1 MALSDTQIRS
11 IVETVVERLTSGKT
25 PVSAPSPAPAPVPAS
40 PTGELMGVFDD
51 MDEAIQAAA
60 DAFHTHQRI
69 SLAKRRQFIE
79 KLRQLGLQYAEDF
92 AIRTMRETGMG
103 RVDHKIA
110 KFQLVAAA
118 TPGPEIIEPRAFTG
132 DHGLTTLEYA
142 PYGTIGAVT
151 PSTHPVPT
159 LLNNLI
165 SILSAGNTVVFNAHP
180 ASKDVFAYAVD
191 LFSRGLA
198 TVGAPPNLFTTVR
211 VPTIESATTMFNHPR
226 VRVLL
231 VTGGPGVVRAALGTP
246 KKAICAGPGNP
257 PVVVDETA
265 DLVKAA
271 RDIVIGASFDNNIVC
286 IGEKEVFVVERMA
299 DGLIR
304 EMLKNRCV
312 LLTRDQ
318 IDALAVKAFQFEG
331 GVGCGSPNLNR
342 DFVGRNASVLAE
354 AIGLR
359 VPEETLLLIG
369 ETDNDHAFVQEE
381 QMMPF
386 LPIVRCRDFDEAL
399 ERAYAA
405 EHGFGHTATIFS
417 RNIEHMHRMAVKMN
431 VSIFVKNGPTLAGL
445 GSGGEGYTSFS
456 IASPTGEGC
465 TTARTFTRERR
476 CALIDYFRIV

>member
-1 MALSDTQIRS
+1 MALSDTQIQDIVADVIKRLGSQPSATVREVPRS
-11 IVETVVERLTSGKT
+11 
-25 PVSAPSPAPAPVPAS
+25 APAPMS
-40 PTGELMGVFDD
+40 GNLMGVYAT
-51 MDEAIQAAA
+51 MDEAVEAAA
-60 DAFHTHQRI
+60 AAFPKFQKI
-69 SLAKRRQFIE
+69 SLEKRKQFIK
-79 KLRQLGLQYAEDF
+79 KLREMGLQYAEDF
-92 AIRTMRETGMG
+92 AIRTVNETGMG
-103 RVDHKIA
+103 RIDHKMA
-110 KFQLVAAA
+110 KFDLVANM
-118 TPGPEIIEPRAFTG
+118 TPGPEIIEPKAFTG

-198 TVGAPPNLFTTVR
+198 SIGAPANLFTTVR
-211 VPTIESATTMFNHPR
+211 VPTIESASTMFIHPK

-231 VTGGPGVVRAALGTP
+231 VTGGPGVVKAALSTP

-265 DLVKAA
+265 DIQKAG
-271 RDIVIGASFDNNIVC
+271 RDIVLGASFDNNIIC
-286 IGEKEVFVVERMA
+286 IGEKEVFVVDRVA
-299 DGLIR
+299 DSLIR
-304 EMLKNRCV
+304 EMQKNKCV
-312 LLTRDQ
+312 LLDKAQ
-318 IDALAVKAFQFEG
+318 IDALATKAFQLEG
-331 GVGCGSPNLNR
+331 GVGCGSPVLSR
-342 DFVGRNASVLAE
+342 DFVGRNASVLAN

-359 VPEETLLLIG
+359 VPEETMLLIG
-369 ETDNDHAFVQEE
+369 ETDFDHPFVQEE

-386 LPIVRCRDFDEAL
+386 LPIVRCKDFDDAL
-399 ERAYAA
+399 EKAFVA
-405 EHGFGHTATIFS
+405 EHGFAHTATIFS
-417 RNIEHMHRMAVKMN
+417 RNIENMHRMAVKMN
-431 VSIFVKNGPTLAGL
+431 CSIFVKNGPTLAGL
-445 GSGGEGYTSFS
+445 GAGGEGYTSFS